1 MIKPTINGD
10 GEICI
15 NFLDVMYET
24 SDQFKLELM
33 ERLSC
38 EDVIIKHVMDQVF
51 NGLTENGYSGSEGI
65 DLHQISSELQQARER
80 IRNCG
85 NQLLVKEVKR
95 LRERLDNR
103 QGYQDAGWKEYHKLY
118 DKVYR
123 TDEVW

>member
-1 MIKPTINGD
+1 MIKPTINGN

-15 NFLDVMYET
+15 DFLDVMYET
-24 SDQFKLELM
+24 SDNFKLELM

-51 NGLTENGYSGSEGI
+51 AGFTENGYSGTEVI
-65 DLHQISSELQQARER
+65 DNHQVSSELQQARER

-123 TDEVW
+123 GNEIW